1 MSANRRLPN
10 QQNPNQSKQKVGTL
24 MPEVTGTIFLPDR
37 ILARGKVVYE
47 NGKILEITPLPP
59 DSSAADQ
66 YILPGLIDIHN
77 HGAMCH
83 DYMEASEDAFTKIAD
98 HLTAHGIT
106 TAQCTTV
113 SAPVEQIRKFIS
125 FFRHWSQS
133 QPTPPVRC
141 RFSGIHIEGPY
152 IAPEAKG
159 AHPLE
164 TLLTPAKDGYDWILE
179 NADVIREVTVAPEL
193 PGMENMIRDL
203 RTAGIVVSGGHDHSE
218 PEDVERAIESGMTHC
233 THIYCAMSTLHKT
246 NGHRRCG
253 LTEYAMTSDRLTAEI
268 IADNHHV
275 PPLLAKMVHKA
286 KGPEGMCI
294 VSDAI
299 APGGLPES
307 KEVYRLGTGEDCTRV
322 IVEGGVAM
330 VEDRSCYAGSVQ
342 SLDLMIGNLVRD
354 AGIPLHDAVT
364 MATLTPARII
374 GIDGDCGSIEIGKRA
389 DFCIMDKQL
398 NVLETIVE
406 GHSAYTRK

>member
-1 MSANRRLPN
+1 MLELTG
-10 QQNPNQSKQKVGTL
+10 KV
-24 MPEVTGTIFLPDR
+24 VLPDR
-37 ILARGKVVYE
+37 ILERGRVLCDE
-47 NGKILEITPLPP
+47 GKILEIAELPQGEEAT
-59 DSSAADQ
+59 DVW
-66 YILPGLIDIHN
+66 ILPGLIDIHN

-83 DYMEASEDAFTKIAD
+83 DYMEASEEAFGKIAD

-113 SAPVEQIRKFIS
+113 SAPEEQILAFLD
-125 FFRHWSQS
+125 FFRKWTREQEDAL
-133 QPTPPVRC
+133 RC
-141 RFSGIHIEGPY
+141 RFSGVHIEGPY

-164 TLLTPAKDGYDWILE
+164 TLRTPEDGYDWILE
-179 NADVIREVTVAPEL
+179 NGDIIREVTVAPEL
-193 PGMENMIRDL
+193 PGMERMIRDL
-203 RTAGIVVSGGHDHSE
+203 REKGIVVSGGHDHSE
-218 PEDVERAIESGMTHC
+218 PEDVERAMQSGMSHC

-253 LTEYAMTSDRLTAEI
+253 LTEYAMTSDDLTAEI

-275 PPLLAKMVHKA
+275 PPLLAKMVYTA
-286 KGPEGMCI
+286 KGADGMCI

-299 APGGLPES
+299 APSGLPES
-307 KEVYRLGTGEDCTRV
+307 DAVYSLGTGEDCTKV

-354 AGIPLHDAVT
+354 AGIPLVDAVK
-364 MATLTPARII
+364 MASLTPARII
-374 GIDGDCGSIEIGKRA
+374 GIEKECGSIEIGKRA
-389 DFCIMDKQL
+389 DLCVMDPQLRVIKTILAGRTAWKKQ
-398 NVLETIVE
+398 
-406 GHSAYTRK
+406 SD